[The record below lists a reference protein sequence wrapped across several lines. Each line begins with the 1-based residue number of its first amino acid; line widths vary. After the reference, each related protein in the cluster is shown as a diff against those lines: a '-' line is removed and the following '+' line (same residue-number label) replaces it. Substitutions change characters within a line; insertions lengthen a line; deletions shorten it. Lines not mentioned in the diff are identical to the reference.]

1 VKAKVSARRPNPHPG
16 PRVLWRQKGVS
27 NDSADAIFLASG
39 YGLAPDDWQAPII
52 DGWLARRRDG
62 KWCHGRCGLAVPRQN
77 GKNGA
82 IEIRELY
89 GMVIL
94 GEAILHTAHEVKT
107 ARKAFKRLKS
117 FFGEKA
123 EDPKAK
129 YPELNALVREV
140 RNTNGQEAIIL
151 KDVWYYDGGL
161 VRSAGSPGPG
171 AEFVARGGS
180 VEFVARSSG
189 SGRGFTVDVLILDEA
204 QHLDDDELEAIRS
217 AVSSAPLG
225 NPQVIYA
232 GTPPD
237 EEKGQTGEVW
247 TRVRSKANKD
257 KRLCWIEYGAPDGP
271 MPDPDDMDLL
281 YAANPALGLVHA
293 NGAHGLQMDVIS
305 DEKADLS
312 PEGYARERLGW
323 WGRGPEK
330 ASKGVIDTTR
340 WGELKVSASAPS
352 VAQITVHTD
361 PTQKWTSIALASQYA
376 GDRVLVLVDRHEG
389 TNVLAAIKTLIA
401 NLEETVE
408 VALTN
413 TSKFLSPRLTKA
425 KIEHKVLTPGEV
437 GAGCLAFQ
445 DMARLKTLAH
455 VNQQVLNDAIANGT
469 TKYVGDTQQW
479 DQRNRSIDISSLV
492 AGSVAA
498 QRLAE
503 LTAKPKKAPPPK
515 PVRSRATRRTA
526 GSIQTV
532 GF

>member
-1 VKAKVSARRPNPHPG
+1 MKAARPSPHPG
-16 PRVLWRQKGVS
+16 PRVLWRQKGVT
-27 NDSADAIFLASG
+27 NDAADAIFLASG

-52 DGWLARRRDG
+52 DAWLARRRDG

-94 GEAILHTAHEVKT
+94 GEAFLHTAHEVKT
-107 ARKAFKRLKS
+107 ARKAFKRLKH

-129 YPELNALVREV
+129 FPELNELVREV

-171 AEFVARGGS
+171 AEFVSRGGS
-180 VEFVARSSG
+180 IEFVARSSG
-189 SGRGFTVDVLILDEA
+189 SGRGFTVDVLVLDEA

-225 NPQVIYA
+225 DPQVIYT

-237 EEKGQTGEVW
+237 EEKGQNGEVW
-247 TRVRSKANKD
+247 LRVRSKAKKD
-257 KRLCWIEYGAPDGP
+257 KRLTWIEYGAPDGP
-271 MPDPDDMDLL
+271 MPDPEDIDLL

-330 ASKGVIDTTR
+330 ANKGVIDLER
-340 WGELKVSASAPS
+340 WGEMKVKAGAPS
-352 VAQITVHTD
+352 VAQITVHTSPD
-361 PTQKWTSIALASQYA
+361 QKWTSIALASEYD
-376 GDRVLVLVDRHEG
+376 GGRVLVLVDRHEG
-389 TNVLAAIKTLIA
+389 TNVLADIKSLVA
-401 NLEETVE
+401 KLDETVE
-408 VALTN
+408 VALT
-413 TSKFLSPRLTKA
+413 TTTKFLSPRLTRA
-425 KIEHKVLTPGEV
+425 KIEHEVLTPGEV

-445 DMARLKTLAH
+445 DMARLKGLAH
-455 VNQQVLNDAIANGT
+455 VNQQVLNDAVANAT
-469 TKYVGDTQQW
+469 TRYVGETQQW
-479 DQRNRSIDISSLV
+479 DQRNRALEISALV
-492 AGSVAA
+492 AASVAA
-498 QRLAE
+498 QRLSAI
-503 LTAKPKKAPPPK
+503 TAKPKKKAPPA
-515 PVRSRATRRTA
+515 PVAARPRHSA
-526 GSIQTV
+526 GSIQTA